1 MKTITN
7 IKDLDNSDLS
17 KEYKAGVR
25 RIGEEFSIPDDEYDF
40 GLQLGGDIH
49 IVESIEDFQD
59 VMNNMG
65 LCDYADYIGQ
75 SQDPRYWTLLYCTN
89 NAGGPSY
96 LVPNVLVKMPIVK
109 Y

>member
-7 IKDLDNSDLS
+7 IKDLDNTDLS
-17 KEYKAGVR
+17 KEYKAYIR

-49 IVESIEDFQD
+49 IVESIEDYNEM
-59 VMNNMG
+59 VNTMG
-65 LCDYADYIGQ
+65 PLDYADYIGQ
-75 SQDPRYWTLLYCTN
+75 SQDPRYWTLLFCTN

-96 LVPNVLVKMPIVK
+96 LVPHAIAAQHVITA
-109 Y
+109 